1 MYQKLYKPWTKGNL
15 VIFEHEEVAVSLK
28 TACLACFGDL
38 NLPCLVWQML
48 MFPLPV
54 RIYLKKNLGDD
65 WLKQRWG
72 SIPQLS
78 ENNLKN
84 NIFLFPTTLT
94 AQRREKKPGRIPGE
108 SLGWKMVKETAVPW
122 VIWLNFRAFKGM
134 RFFFEVVYQGPICKP
149 YLSGHALRLE
159 VSKLKS
165 KKPVDTSPSMQ
176 KVD

>member
-78 ENNLKN
+78 ENNLKTTYFC
-84 NIFLFPTTLT
+84 FLQLWQPKGV
-94 AQRREKKPGRIPGE
+94 KKNPGE
-108 SLGWKMVKETAVPW
+108 SLGNLWAEKW
-122 VIWLNFRAFKGM
+122 W
-134 RFFFEVVYQGPICKP
+134 
-149 YLSGHALRLE
+149 
-159 VSKLKS
+159 
-165 KKPVDTSPSMQ
+165 KKPRSLEWSGWTSGLSKEWVFFLKWFIKARYANLTFLGMPLDLKFLSWSL
-176 KVD
+176 KNLLIPRPPCKK